1 MTKLDEQE
9 PKKTVKKKGG
19 NQSEPKSNLR
29 GRDLIYVDTDDDI
42 TSIVGKIKA
51 SKDGVVALVPP
62 KRIGVLQ
69 SVVNLKL
76 LQRAAKLAKKHLV
89 IVTTD
94 SSLVNLASGLA
105 IPIAKNINAQAKIP
119 ETTDADDISDVIDGD
134 DVFVAKSNDDLG
146 GAVEDKEISAA
157 VAAIE
162 TDDRIR
168 NDRDA
173 DGIPDDEQVEP
184 KKPVKKSVKV
194 PSINGLRKKILIGG
208 GAVVLVIGFLIWA
221 LVFAPFASIVIKA
234 KTSIVEVEKTLSLIP
249 SGDKDAANGLLQPVV
264 KQQKST
270 DKVEFEATGTK
281 EVGEKAKG
289 TVAFCYETTRNDPD
303 SDEPKRNSIT
313 LPAGTRLYA
322 NGVQFVT
329 DADLRIQGGWNNV
342 EDKQCE
348 TYYSVKATAVS
359 IGEESN
365 VENNTQFIVS
375 GQSDLIAVAKGA
387 FTGGNKRT
395 VRVVQQSDVDKAV
408 DELDETGKPDKIKKE
423 LRDQMAETTVVVD
436 SSFTT
441 SRGDVKLSPG
451 IGEEV
456 KEGEKATAS
465 IETTYTMIGIN
476 KKDLGEIV
484 DAQVAEQVDKD
495 KQKVYDNGLDEVK
508 FSDFQITENGY
519 TVTITTEAHV
529 GPVIDENEVKK
540 QAKDKK
546 SEEIKAL
553 INQIDGV
560 ADVNVTMSP
569 FWVTSVGSENK
580 IKVEFEI
587 TE

>member
-208 GAVVLVIGFLIWA
+208 GVAVLVIGFLIWA

-270 DKVEFEATGTK
+270 NKVEFEATGTK
-281 EVGEKAKG
+281 EVGERATG
-289 TVAFCYETTRNDPD
+289 TVAFCYDAQPYDSQTSDPNIV
-303 SDEPKRNSIT
+303 SLK
-313 LPAGTRLYA
+313 AGARLFA
-322 NGVQFVT
+322 DGVLFST
-329 DADLRIQGGWNNV
+329 DGPVDIKGGQDRSEKCV
-342 EDKQCE
+342 
-348 TYYSVKATAVS
+348 TYYSVKATAVN

-365 VENNTQFIVS
+365 VENNTQFTVS
-375 GQSDLIAVAKGA
+375 GQSDLIAVAKGD
-387 FTGGNKRT
+387 FTGGSKRT
-395 VRVVQQSDVDKAV
+395 VKVVQQSDVDKAV
-408 DELDETGKPDKIKKE
+408 DELDEAGEPDKIKKE

-484 DAQVAEQVDKD
+484 DAQVAEQVDED

-540 QAKDKK
+540 QSKDKK

>member
-9 PKKTVKKKGG
+9 PKRTVKKKGE

-76 LQRAAKLAKKHLV
+76 LQRAAKLAKKRLV
-89 IVTTD
+89 VVTTD

-119 ETTDADDISDVIDGD
+119 EMTDADDISDVIDGD

-208 GAVVLVIGFLIWA
+208 GAAVLVIGFLIWA

-281 EVGEKAKG
+281 EVGERATG
-289 TVAFCYETTRNDPD
+289 TVAFCYDAQPYDSQTSDPNIV
-303 SDEPKRNSIT
+303 SLK
-313 LPAGTRLYA
+313 AGARLFA
-322 NGVQFVT
+322 DGVLFST
-329 DADLRIQGGWNNV
+329 DGPVDIKGGQDRSGKCV
-342 EDKQCE
+342 
-348 TYYSVKATAVS
+348 TYYSVKATAVN

-365 VENNTQFIVS
+365 VENNTQFTVS

-387 FTGGNKRT
+387 FTGGSRRT
-395 VRVVQQSDVDKAV
+395 VKVVQQSDVDKAV
-408 DELDETGKPDKIKKE
+408 DELDETGEPDKIKKE

-441 SRGDVKLSPG
+441 SRGDVQLSPG

-484 DAQVAEQVDKD
+484 DAQVAEQVDED

>member
-146 GAVEDKEISAA
+146 GTVEDKEISAA

-208 GAVVLVIGFLIWA
+208 GAAVLVIGSLIWA
-221 LVFAPFASIVIKA
+221 LIFAPFASIVIKA

-270 DKVEFEATGTK
+270 NKVEFEATGTK
-281 EVGEKAKG
+281 EVGERATG
-289 TVAFCYETTRNDPD
+289 TVAFCYDAQPYDSQTSDPNIV
-303 SDEPKRNSIT
+303 SLK
-313 LPAGTRLYA
+313 AGARLFA
-322 NGVQFVT
+322 DGVLFST
-329 DADLRIQGGWNNV
+329 DGPVDIKGGQDRSEKCV
-342 EDKQCE
+342 
-348 TYYSVKATAVS
+348 TYYSVKATAVN

-365 VENNTQFIVS
+365 VENNTQFTVS
-375 GQSDLIAVAKGA
+375 GQSNLIAVAKGD
-387 FTGGNKRT
+387 FTGGSKRT
-395 VRVVQQSDVDKAV
+395 AKVVQQSDVDKAI
-408 DELDETGKPDKIKKE
+408 DELDETGEPDKIKKE

-441 SRGDVKLSPG
+441 SRGDVQLSPG

-484 DAQVAEQVDKD
+484 DAQVAEQVDED

-540 QAKDKK
+540 QSKDKK

>member
-119 ETTDADDISDVIDGD
+119 ETADADDISDVIDGD
-134 DVFVAKSNDDLG
+134 DVFVAKSNDNLG

-173 DGIPDDEQVEP
+173 DGIPDDEQVGP
-184 KKPVKKSVKV
+184 KRPVKKSVKV

-208 GAVVLVIGFLIWA
+208 GAAVLVIGFLIWA

-281 EVGEKAKG
+281 EVGERATG
-289 TVAFCYETTRNDPD
+289 TVAFCYDAQPYDSQTSDPNIV
-303 SDEPKRNSIT
+303 SLK
-313 LPAGTRLYA
+313 AGARLFA
-322 NGVQFVT
+322 DGVLFST
-329 DADLRIQGGWNNV
+329 DGPVDIKGGQDRSGKCV
-342 EDKQCE
+342 
-348 TYYSVKATAVS
+348 TYYSVKATAVN

-365 VENNTQFIVS
+365 VENNTQFTVS

-387 FTGGNKRT
+387 FTGGSKRT
-395 VRVVQQSDVDKAV
+395 VKVVQQSDVDKAV
-408 DELDETGKPDKIKKE
+408 DELDETGEPDKIKKE

-441 SRGDVKLSPG
+441 SRGDVQLSPG

-465 IETTYTMIGIN
+465 VKTTYTMIGIN

-484 DAQVAEQVDKD
+484 DAQVAEQVDED

>member
-134 DVFVAKSNDDLG
+134 DVFVAKSNDDLD

-173 DGIPDDEQVEP
+173 DGIPDGEQVEP

-208 GAVVLVIGFLIWA
+208 GAAVLAIGFLIWA
-221 LVFAPFASIVIKA
+221 LIFAPFASIVIKA

-281 EVGEKAKG
+281 EVGERATG
-289 TVAFCYETTRNDPD
+289 TVAFCYDAQPYDSQTSDPNIV
-303 SDEPKRNSIT
+303 SLK
-313 LPAGTRLYA
+313 AGARLFA
-322 NGVQFVT
+322 DGVLFST
-329 DADLRIQGGWNNV
+329 DGPVDIKGGQDRSGKCV
-342 EDKQCE
+342 
-348 TYYSVKATAVS
+348 TYYSVKATAVN

-365 VENNTQFIVS
+365 VENNTQFTVS

-387 FTGGNKRT
+387 FTGGSKRT
-395 VRVVQQSDVDKAV
+395 VKVVQQSDVDKAV
-408 DELDETGKPDKIKKE
+408 DELDETGEPDKIKKE

-441 SRGDVKLSPG
+441 SRGDVQLSPG

-465 IETTYTMIGIN
+465 VETTYTMIGIN

-484 DAQVAEQVDKD
+484 DAQVAEQVDED

-519 TVTITTEAHV
+519 TVTIMTEAHV

>member
-9 PKKTVKKKGG
+9 PKKTVKKKGE

-76 LQRAAKLAKKHLV
+76 LQRAAKLAKKRLV

-119 ETTDADDISDVIDGD
+119 EMTDADDISDVIDGD

-208 GAVVLVIGFLIWA
+208 GAAVLVIGFLIWA

-281 EVGEKAKG
+281 EVGERATG
-289 TVAFCYETTRNDPD
+289 TVAFCYDAQPYDSQTSDPNIV
-303 SDEPKRNSIT
+303 SLK
-313 LPAGTRLYA
+313 AGARLFA
-322 NGVQFVT
+322 DGVLFST
-329 DADLRIQGGWNNV
+329 DGPVDIKGGQDRSGKCV
-342 EDKQCE
+342 
-348 TYYSVKATAVS
+348 TYYSVKATAVN

-365 VENNTQFIVS
+365 VENNTQFTVS

-387 FTGGNKRT
+387 FTGGSKRT
-395 VRVVQQSDVDKAV
+395 VKVVQQSDVDKAV
-408 DELDETGKPDKIKKE
+408 DELDETGEPDKIKKE

-441 SRGDVKLSPG
+441 SRGDVQLSPG

-484 DAQVAEQVDKD
+484 DAQVAEQVDED

-508 FSDFQITENGY
+508 FNDFQITENGY

>member
-42 TSIVGKIKA
+42 TSIVSKIKA

-208 GAVVLVIGFLIWA
+208 GAAVLVIGFLIWA

-281 EVGEKAKG
+281 EVGERATG
-289 TVAFCYETTRNDPD
+289 TVAFCYDAQPYDSQTSDPNIV
-303 SDEPKRNSIT
+303 SLK
-313 LPAGTRLYA
+313 AGARLFA
-322 NGVQFVT
+322 DGVLFST
-329 DADLRIQGGWNNV
+329 DGPVDIKGGQDRSGKCV
-342 EDKQCE
+342 
-348 TYYSVKATAVS
+348 TYYSVKATAVN

-365 VENNTQFIVS
+365 VENNTQFTVS

-387 FTGGNKRT
+387 FTGGSKRT
-395 VRVVQQSDVDKAV
+395 VKVVQQSDVDKAV
-408 DELDETGKPDKIKKE
+408 DELDETGEPDKIKKE

-441 SRGDVKLSPG
+441 SRGDVQLSPG

-456 KEGEKATAS
+456 KEGEKAAAS
-465 IETTYTMIGIN
+465 VETTYTMIGIN

-484 DAQVAEQVDKD
+484 DAQVAEQVDED

-519 TVTITTEAHV
+519 TVTIMTEAHI

>member
-208 GAVVLVIGFLIWA
+208 GAAVLVIGFLIWA

-281 EVGEKAKG
+281 EVGERATG
-289 TVAFCYETTRNDPD
+289 TVAFCYDAQPYDSQTSDPNIV
-303 SDEPKRNSIT
+303 SLK
-313 LPAGTRLYA
+313 AGARLFA
-322 NGVQFVT
+322 DGVLFST
-329 DADLRIQGGWNNV
+329 DGPVDIKGGQDRSGKCV
-342 EDKQCE
+342 
-348 TYYSVKATAVS
+348 TYYSVKATAVN

-365 VENNTQFIVS
+365 VENNTQFTVS

-387 FTGGNKRT
+387 FTGGSKRT
-395 VRVVQQSDVDKAV
+395 VKVVQQSDVDKAV
-408 DELDETGKPDKIKKE
+408 DELDETGEPDKIKKE

-441 SRGDVKLSPG
+441 SRGDVQLSPG

-465 IETTYTMIGIN
+465 VETTYTMIGIN

-484 DAQVAEQVDKD
+484 DAQVAEQVDED

>member
-42 TSIVGKIKA
+42 TSIVSKIKA

-208 GAVVLVIGFLIWA
+208 GAAVLVIGFLIWA

-281 EVGEKAKG
+281 EVGERATG
-289 TVAFCYETTRNDPD
+289 TVAFCYDETNFDPD
-303 SDEPKRNSIT
+303 TGVVNSIT

-322 NGVQFVT
+322 NGVLFT
-329 DADLRIQGGWNNV
+329 IDSEIPIEGGRKKNSG
-342 EDKQCE
+342 KCE
-348 TYYSVKATAVS
+348 TYYSVKATAVN

-365 VENNTQFIVS
+365 VENNTQFTVS

-387 FTGGNKRT
+387 FTGGSKRT
-395 VRVVQQSDVDKAV
+395 VKVVQQSDVDKAV
-408 DELDETGKPDKIKKE
+408 DELDETGEPDKIKKE

-441 SRGDVKLSPG
+441 SRGDVQLSPG

-465 IETTYTMIGIN
+465 VETTYTMIGIN

-484 DAQVAEQVDKD
+484 DAQVAEQVDED

-519 TVTITTEAHV
+519 TVTIMTEAHV

>member
-146 GAVEDKEISAA
+146 GTVEDKEISAA

-208 GAVVLVIGFLIWA
+208 GAAVLVIGSLIWA
-221 LVFAPFASIVIKA
+221 LIFAPFASIVIKA

-270 DKVEFEATGTK
+270 NKVEFEATGTK
-281 EVGEKAKG
+281 EVGERATG
-289 TVAFCYETTRNDPD
+289 TVAFCYDAQPYDSQTSDPNIV
-303 SDEPKRNSIT
+303 SLK
-313 LPAGTRLYA
+313 AGARLFA
-322 NGVQFVT
+322 DGVLFST
-329 DADLRIQGGWNNV
+329 DGPVDIKGGQDRSEKCV
-342 EDKQCE
+342 
-348 TYYSVKATAVS
+348 TYYSVKATAVN

-365 VENNTQFIVS
+365 VENNTQFTVS
-375 GQSDLIAVAKGA
+375 GQSDLIAVAKGD
-387 FTGGNKRT
+387 FTGGSKRT
-395 VRVVQQSDVDKAV
+395 VKVVQQSDVDKAV
-408 DELDETGKPDKIKKE
+408 DELDEAGEPDKIKKE

-484 DAQVAEQVDKD
+484 DAQVAEQVDED

-540 QAKDKK
+540 QSKDKK

>member
-9 PKKTVKKKGG
+9 PKKTVKKKGE

-94 SSLVNLASGLA
+94 PSLVNLASGLA
-105 IPIAKNINAQAKIP
+105 IPVAKNINAQAKIP
-119 ETTDADDISDVIDGD
+119 ETTDEDDISDVIDGD

-146 GAVEDKEISAA
+146 GTVEDKEISAA

-173 DGIPDDEQVEP
+173 DGIPDDEQTES

-194 PSINGLRKKILIGG
+194 PSINSLRKKILIGG
-208 GAVVLVIGFLIWA
+208 GVTVLVVGFLIWA

-281 EVGEKAKG
+281 EVGEKATG
-289 TVAFCYETTRNDPD
+289 TVAFCYDAQPFSGQTGDPNII
-303 SDEPKRNSIT
+303 SLK
-313 LPAGTRLYA
+313 AGTRLFA
-322 NGVQFVT
+322 DGVLFST
-329 DADLRIQGGWNNV
+329 DGPVDIKGGQD
-342 EDKQCE
+342 ESGKCA
-348 TYYSVKATAVS
+348 TYYSVKATAVN

-365 VENNTQFIVS
+365 VENNTQFTVS
-375 GQSDLIAVAKGA
+375 GQSGLVAVAKGD
-387 FTGGNKRT
+387 FTGGSKRNIK
-395 VRVVQQSDVDKAV
+395 VVQQSDVDKAV
-408 DELDETGKPDKIKKE
+408 DELDETGEPDKMKKE

-441 SRGDVKLSPG
+441 SRGDVQLSPA

-476 KKDLGEIV
+476 KNDLGEIV
-484 DAQVAEQVDKD
+484 DAQVAEQVDED

-519 TVTITTEAHV
+519 IVTITTEAHV
-529 GPVIDENEVKK
+529 GPVIDENKVKEQSK
-540 QAKDKK
+540 GKK

-569 FWVTSVGSENK
+569 FWVTTVGSENK

>member
-76 LQRAAKLAKKHLV
+76 LQRAAKLAKKRLV

-208 GAVVLVIGFLIWA
+208 GAAVLVIGFLIWA
-221 LVFAPFASIVIKA
+221 LIFAPFASIVIKA

-281 EVGEKAKG
+281 EVGERATG
-289 TVAFCYETTRNDPD
+289 TVAFCYDAQPYDSQTSDPNIV
-303 SDEPKRNSIT
+303 SLK
-313 LPAGTRLYA
+313 AGARLFA
-322 NGVQFVT
+322 DGVLFST
-329 DADLRIQGGWNNV
+329 DGPVDIKGGQDRSGKCV
-342 EDKQCE
+342 
-348 TYYSVKATAVS
+348 TYYSVKATAVN

-365 VENNTQFIVS
+365 VENNTQFTVS
-375 GQSDLIAVAKGA
+375 GQSDLIAVAKGD
-387 FTGGNKRT
+387 FTGGSKRT
-395 VRVVQQSDVDKAV
+395 VKVVQQSDVDKAV
-408 DELDETGKPDKIKKE
+408 DELDETGEPDKIKKE

-441 SRGDVKLSPG
+441 SRGDVQLSPG

-484 DAQVAEQVDKD
+484 DAQVAEQVDED

-540 QAKDKK
+540 QSKDKK

>member
-119 ETTDADDISDVIDGD
+119 ETADADDISDVIDGD
-134 DVFVAKSNDDLG
+134 DVFVAKSNDNLG

-208 GAVVLVIGFLIWA
+208 GAAVLVIGFLIWA
-221 LVFAPFASIVIKA
+221 LIFAPFASIVIKA

-281 EVGEKAKG
+281 EVGERATG
-289 TVAFCYETTRNDPD
+289 TVAFCYDAQPYDSQTSDPNIV
-303 SDEPKRNSIT
+303 SLK
-313 LPAGTRLYA
+313 AGARLFA
-322 NGVQFVT
+322 DGVLFST
-329 DADLRIQGGWNNV
+329 DGPVDIKGGQDRSGKCV
-342 EDKQCE
+342 
-348 TYYSVKATAVS
+348 TYYSVKATAVN

-365 VENNTQFIVS
+365 VENNTQFTVS

-387 FTGGNKRT
+387 FTGGSKRT
-395 VRVVQQSDVDKAV
+395 VKVVQQSDVDKAV
-408 DELDETGKPDKIKKE
+408 DELDETGEPDKIKKE

-441 SRGDVKLSPG
+441 SRGDVQLSPG

-456 KEGEKATAS
+456 KEGEKATVS
-465 IETTYTMIGIN
+465 VETTYTMIGIN

-484 DAQVAEQVDKD
+484 DAQVAEQVDED

-519 TVTITTEAHV
+519 TVTIMTEAHV

>member
-208 GAVVLVIGFLIWA
+208 GAAVLVIGFLIWA

-281 EVGEKAKG
+281 EVGERATG
-289 TVAFCYETTRNDPD
+289 TVAFCYDVQPYNSQNGKP
-303 SDEPKRNSIT
+303 NSIS
-313 LPAGTRLYA
+313 LKAGVRLFA
-322 NGVQFVT
+322 DGVLFST
-329 DADLRIQGGWNNV
+329 DGPVDDIRGGQD
-342 EDKQCE
+342 EGGECT
-348 TYYSVKATAVS
+348 TYYSVKATAVN

-365 VENNTQFIVS
+365 VENNTQFTVS
-375 GQSDLIAVAKGA
+375 GQSNLIAVAKGD
-387 FTGGNKRT
+387 FTGGSKRT
-395 VRVVQQSDVDKAV
+395 AKVVQQSDVDKAV

-484 DAQVAEQVDKD
+484 DAQVAEQVDED

-519 TVTITTEAHV
+519 TVTIMTEAHV

-540 QAKDKK
+540 QSKDKK

>member
-9 PKKTVKKKGG
+9 PKKTVKKKGE

-94 SSLVNLASGLA
+94 PSLVNLASGLA
-105 IPIAKNINAQAKIP
+105 IPVAKNINAQAKIP
-119 ETTDADDISDVIDGD
+119 ETTDEDDISDVIDGD

-146 GAVEDKEISAA
+146 GTVEDKEISAA

-173 DGIPDDEQVEP
+173 DGIPDDEQTES

-194 PSINGLRKKILIGG
+194 PSINSLRKKILIGG
-208 GAVVLVIGFLIWA
+208 GVAVLVVGFLIWA

-281 EVGEKAKG
+281 EVGEKATG
-289 TVAFCYETTRNDPD
+289 TVAFCYDAQPYDSQTSDPNIV
-303 SDEPKRNSIT
+303 SLK
-313 LPAGTRLYA
+313 AGARLFA
-322 NGVQFVT
+322 DGVLFST
-329 DADLRIQGGWNNV
+329 DGPVDIKGGQDRSGKCV
-342 EDKQCE
+342 
-348 TYYSVKATAVS
+348 TYYSVKATAVN

-365 VENNTQFIVS
+365 VENNTQFTVS

-387 FTGGNKRT
+387 FTGGSKRT
-395 VRVVQQSDVDKAV
+395 VKVVQQSDVDKAV
-408 DELDETGKPDKIKKE
+408 DELDETGEPDKMKKE

-441 SRGDVKLSPG
+441 SRGDVQLSPA

-484 DAQVAEQVDKD
+484 DAQVAEQVDED

-519 TVTITTEAHV
+519 IVTITTEAHV
-529 GPVIDENEVKK
+529 GPVIDENKVKEQSK
-540 QAKDKK
+540 GKK

-569 FWVTSVGSENK
+569 FWVTTVGSENK

>member
-9 PKKTVKKKGG
+9 PKKTVKKKGE

-94 SSLVNLASGLA
+94 PSLVNLASGLA
-105 IPIAKNINAQAKIP
+105 IPVAKNINAQAKIP
-119 ETTDADDISDVIDGD
+119 ETADIDDISDVIDGD

-146 GAVEDKEISAA
+146 GTVEDKEISAA

-173 DGIPDDEQVEP
+173 DGIPDDEQTES

-194 PSINGLRKKILIGG
+194 PSINSLRKKILIGG
-208 GAVVLVIGFLIWA
+208 GVTVLVVGFLIWA

-281 EVGEKAKG
+281 EVGEKATG
-289 TVAFCYETTRNDPD
+289 TVAFCYDAQPFSGQTGDPNII
-303 SDEPKRNSIT
+303 SLKV
-313 LPAGTRLYA
+313 GTRLFA
-322 NGVQFVT
+322 DGVLFST
-329 DADLRIQGGWNNV
+329 DGPVDIKGGQD
-342 EDKQCE
+342 ESGKCA
-348 TYYSVKATAVS
+348 TYYSVKATAVN

-365 VENNTQFIVS
+365 VENNTQFTVS
-375 GQSDLIAVAKGA
+375 GQSGLVAVAKGD
-387 FTGGNKRT
+387 FTGGSKRNIK
-395 VRVVQQSDVDKAV
+395 VVQQSDVDKAV
-408 DELDETGKPDKIKKE
+408 DELDETGEPDKMKKE

-441 SRGDVKLSPG
+441 SRGDVQLSPA

-476 KKDLGEIV
+476 KNDLGEIV
-484 DAQVAEQVDKD
+484 DAQVAEQVDED

-519 TVTITTEAHV
+519 IVTITTEAHV
-529 GPVIDENEVKK
+529 GPVIDENKVKEQSK
-540 QAKDKK
+540 GKK

-569 FWVTSVGSENK
+569 FWVTTVGSENK

>member
-9 PKKTVKKKGG
+9 PKRTVKKKGE

-76 LQRAAKLAKKHLV
+76 LQRAAKLAKKRLV

-119 ETTDADDISDVIDGD
+119 EMTDADDISDVIDGD

-208 GAVVLVIGFLIWA
+208 GAAVLVIGFLIWA

-281 EVGEKAKG
+281 EVGERATG
-289 TVAFCYETTRNDPD
+289 TVAFCYDAQPYDSQTSDPNIV
-303 SDEPKRNSIT
+303 SLK
-313 LPAGTRLYA
+313 AGARLFA
-322 NGVQFVT
+322 DGVLFST
-329 DADLRIQGGWNNV
+329 DGPVDIKGGQDRSGKCV
-342 EDKQCE
+342 
-348 TYYSVKATAVS
+348 TYYSVKATAVN

-365 VENNTQFIVS
+365 VENNTQFTVS

-387 FTGGNKRT
+387 FTGGSRRT
-395 VRVVQQSDVDKAV
+395 VKVVQQSDVDKAV
-408 DELDETGKPDKIKKE
+408 DELDETGEPDKIKKE

-441 SRGDVKLSPG
+441 SRGDVQLSPG

-484 DAQVAEQVDKD
+484 DAQVAEQVDED

-546 SEEIKAL
+546 SEEVKAL

>member
-9 PKKTVKKKGG
+9 PKRTVKKKGE

-29 GRDLIYVDTDDDI
+29 GRNLIYVDTDDDI

-119 ETTDADDISDVIDGD
+119 EMTDADDISDVIDGD

-208 GAVVLVIGFLIWA
+208 GAAVLVIGFLIWA

-281 EVGEKAKG
+281 EVGERATG
-289 TVAFCYETTRNDPD
+289 TVAFCYDAQPYDSQTSDPNIV
-303 SDEPKRNSIT
+303 SLK
-313 LPAGTRLYA
+313 AGARLFA
-322 NGVQFVT
+322 DGVLFST
-329 DADLRIQGGWNNV
+329 DGPVDIKGGQDRSGKCV
-342 EDKQCE
+342 
-348 TYYSVKATAVS
+348 TYYSVKATAVN

-365 VENNTQFIVS
+365 VENNTQFTVS

-387 FTGGNKRT
+387 FTGGSRRT
-395 VRVVQQSDVDKAV
+395 VKVVQQSDVDKAV
-408 DELDETGKPDKIKKE
+408 DELDETGEPDKIKKE

-441 SRGDVKLSPG
+441 SRGDVQLSPG

-484 DAQVAEQVDKD
+484 DAQVAEQVDED

>member
-9 PKKTVKKKGG
+9 SKKTVKKKDG

-94 SSLVNLASGLA
+94 PSLVNLASGLA
-105 IPIAKNINAQAKIP
+105 IPVAKNINAQAKIP
-119 ETTDADDISDVIDGD
+119 ETTDIDDISDVIDGD

-194 PSINGLRKKILIGG
+194 PSINSLRKKILIGG
-208 GAVVLVIGFLIWA
+208 GAAVLVIGFLIWA

-281 EVGEKAKG
+281 EVGERAIG
-289 TVAFCYETTRNDPD
+289 TVAFCYDAQPFD
-303 SDEPKRNSIT
+303 SQTGDSNIVSLK
-313 LPAGTRLYA
+313 AGARLFA
-322 NGVQFVT
+322 DGVLFST
-329 DADLRIQGGWNNV
+329 DGPVDIKGGQ
-342 EDKQCE
+342 DGSGKCK
-348 TYYSVKATAVS
+348 TYYSVKATAVN

-365 VENNTQFIVS
+365 VENNTQFTVS

-387 FTGGNKRT
+387 FTGGSKRT
-395 VRVVQQSDVDKAV
+395 VKVVQQSDVDKAV
-408 DELDETGKPDKIKKE
+408 DELDETGEPDKIKKE

-441 SRGDVKLSPG
+441 SRGDVQLSPG

-465 IETTYTMIGIN
+465 VETTYTMIGIN

-484 DAQVAEQVDKD
+484 DAQVAEQVDED

-508 FSDFQITENGY
+508 FSDFQITESGY

>member
-1 MTKLDEQE
+1 MDII
-9 PKKTVKKKGG
+9 TV
-19 NQSEPKSNLR
+19 
-29 GRDLIYVDTDDDI
+29 
-42 TSIVGKIKA
+42 
-51 SKDGVVALVPP
+51 
-62 KRIGVLQ
+62 
-69 SVVNLKL
+69 
-76 LQRAAKLAKKHLV
+76 
-89 IVTTD
+89 
-94 SSLVNLASGLA
+94 
-105 IPIAKNINAQAKIP
+105 
-119 ETTDADDISDVIDGD
+119 
-134 DVFVAKSNDDLG
+134 
-146 GAVEDKEISAA
+146 
-157 VAAIE
+157 
-162 TDDRIR
+162 
-168 NDRDA
+168 
-173 DGIPDDEQVEP
+173 
-184 KKPVKKSVKV
+184 
-194 PSINGLRKKILIGG
+194 NGLRKKILIGG
-208 GAVVLVIGFLIWA
+208 GAAVLVIVFLIWA

-281 EVGEKAKG
+281 EVGERATG
-289 TVAFCYETTRNDPD
+289 TVAFCYDAQPYDSQTSDPNIV
-303 SDEPKRNSIT
+303 SLK
-313 LPAGTRLYA
+313 AGARLFA
-322 NGVQFVT
+322 DGVLFST
-329 DADLRIQGGWNNV
+329 DGPVDIKGGQDRSGKCV
-342 EDKQCE
+342 
-348 TYYSVKATAVS
+348 TYYSVKATAVN

-365 VENNTQFIVS
+365 VENNTQFTVS

-387 FTGGNKRT
+387 FTGGSKRT
-395 VRVVQQSDVDKAV
+395 VKVVQQSDVDKAV
-408 DELDETGKPDKIKKE
+408 DELDETGEPDKIKKE

-441 SRGDVKLSPG
+441 SRGDVQLSPG

-484 DAQVAEQVDKD
+484 DAQVAEQVDED

-508 FSDFQITENGY
+508 FNDFQITENGY

>member
-9 PKKTVKKKGG
+9 PKRTVKKKGE

-29 GRDLIYVDTDDDI
+29 GRNLIYVDTDDDI

-119 ETTDADDISDVIDGD
+119 EMTDADDISDVIDGD

-208 GAVVLVIGFLIWA
+208 GAAVLVIGFLIWA

-281 EVGEKAKG
+281 EVGERATG
-289 TVAFCYETTRNDPD
+289 TVAFCYDAQPYDSQTSDPNIV
-303 SDEPKRNSIT
+303 SLK
-313 LPAGTRLYA
+313 AGARLFA
-322 NGVQFVT
+322 DGVLFST
-329 DADLRIQGGWNNV
+329 DGPVDIKGGQDRSGKCV
-342 EDKQCE
+342 
-348 TYYSVKATAVS
+348 TYYSVKATAVN

-365 VENNTQFIVS
+365 VENNTQFTVS

-387 FTGGNKRT
+387 FAGGSRRT
-395 VRVVQQSDVDKAV
+395 VKVVQQSDVDKAV
-408 DELDETGKPDKIKKE
+408 DELDETGEPDKIKKE

-441 SRGDVKLSPG
+441 SRGDVQLSPG

-484 DAQVAEQVDKD
+484 DAQVAEQVDED

>member
-9 PKKTVKKKGG
+9 PKKTIKKKGG

-194 PSINGLRKKILIGG
+194 PSINALRKKILIGG
-208 GAVVLVIGFLIWA
+208 GAAVLVIGFLIWA

-281 EVGEKAKG
+281 EVGERATG
-289 TVAFCYETTRNDPD
+289 TVALCYDAQPYDSQTSDPNIV
-303 SDEPKRNSIT
+303 SLK
-313 LPAGTRLYA
+313 AGARLFA
-322 NGVQFVT
+322 DGVLFST
-329 DADLRIQGGWNNV
+329 DGPVDIKGGQDRSGKCV
-342 EDKQCE
+342 
-348 TYYSVKATAVS
+348 TYYSVKATAVN

-365 VENNTQFIVS
+365 VENNTQFTVS

-387 FTGGNKRT
+387 FTGGSKRT
-395 VRVVQQSDVDKAV
+395 VKVVQQSDVDKAV
-408 DELDETGKPDKIKKE
+408 DELDETGEPDKIKKG

-441 SRGDVKLSPG
+441 SRGDVQLSPG

-484 DAQVAEQVDKD
+484 DAQVAEQVDED

-519 TVTITTEAHV
+519 TVTIMTEAHV